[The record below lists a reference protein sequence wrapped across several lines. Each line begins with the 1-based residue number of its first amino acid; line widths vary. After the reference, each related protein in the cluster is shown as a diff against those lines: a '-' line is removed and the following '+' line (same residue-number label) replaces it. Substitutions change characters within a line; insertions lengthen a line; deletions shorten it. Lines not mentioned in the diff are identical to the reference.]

1 MQNRRLK
8 VLVVD
13 DSPEDR
19 EMVRRYLTRGL
30 EIPFEV
36 VEADTGEDALEAFR
50 SAQPD
55 TVILDFHLPDM
66 NGLEFL
72 GSLVYEAGSERVP
85 VVMLTG
91 TGSEDI
97 AVEAMKTGAQDYL
110 LKGTLTPERLRRA
123 IRQAND
129 KIHMLR
135 ELEEQRAELEQKNR
149 ELQRASAAKDEF
161 LAMLA
166 HELRN
171 PLAATRNAV
180 ELIKRLDPADQRYLQ
195 ALGTLERQVRHQ
207 GLLLDDL
214 LDVSRIT
221 RGKILLRPRRVDLAE
236 LVRNAVQDH
245 RRAMDDTGLRLE
257 FSVPDEA
264 VWVSGDPIR
273 LGQTLDNLLNNALKF
288 TDAGGSVHV
297 GLTASGECAQL
308 TVRDTGIG
316 ISPEMLPHLF
326 ESFAQADRTLDRSR
340 GGLGLGLAVVKG
352 LVNLHGGTVRA
363 TSDGPGT
370 GAQFV
375 IELPLAGPGIAAP
388 NAEVDAAVCHG
399 PVSLRVLIIEDN
411 RDAAETLRDL
421 LELSGHIVD
430 VAYSGTL
437 GVEAARRF
445 WPDAVLC
452 DLGLPGMDGYEV
464 AQALRL
470 DPSTAEARLIA
481 VTGYGQAEDRQRSL
495 EAGFDLH
502 LTKPVDP
509 PEIERLLAQ
518 IPARELPP
526 HVG

>member
-1 MQNRRLK
+1 MQNKRLR

-30 EIPFEV
+30 EVPFEV

-149 ELQRASAAKDEF
+149 ELQQASAAKDEF

-180 ELIKRLDPADQRYLQ
+180 ELVKRLEPGDERYQQ

-207 GLLLDDL
+207 GLMLDDL

-221 RGKILLRPRRVDLAE
+221 RGKILLRPRRIDLAE
-236 LVRNAVQDH
+236 LACNAVQDH
-245 RRAMDDTGLRLE
+245 RRALDDTGIRLE
-257 FSVPDEA
+257 LSLPDEA

-273 LGQTLDNLLNNALKF
+273 LGQALDNLLNNALKF
-288 TDAGGSVHV
+288 TDAGGTVHV
-297 GLTASGECAQL
+297 GLAVSADCAQL
-308 TVRDTGIG
+308 RVRDTGIG
-316 ISPEMLPHLF
+316 ISAEMLPHLF
-326 ESFAQADRTLDRSR
+326 ETFAQADRTLDRSR

-352 LVNLHGGTVRA
+352 LINLHGGTVSA
-363 TSDGPGT
+363 TSDGPGL
-370 GAQFV
+370 GAEFV
-375 IELPLAGPGIAAP
+375 LELPLSEPGVATP
-388 NAEVDAAVCHG
+388 DAAVDGAACPG
-399 PVSLRVLIIEDN
+399 PAILRVLIIEDN
-411 RDAAETLRDL
+411 RDAADTLRDL
-421 LELSGHIVD
+421 LELSGHTVE

-445 WPDAVLC
+445 WPDVVLC

-464 AQALRL
+464 AQTLRL
-470 DPSTAEARLIA
+470 DPSTADVRLLA
-481 VTGYGQAEDRQRSL
+481 VSGYGQAEDRQRSL

-509 PEIERLLAQ
+509 AEIERLLAQ
-518 IPARELPP
+518 IPGRELPP
-526 HVG
+526 HVD

>member
-1 MQNRRLK
+1 MQNKRLR
-8 VLVVD
+8 VLVID

-19 EMVRRYLTRGL
+19 ETVRRYLTRGL
-30 EIPFEV
+30 DVPYEV
-36 VEADTGEDALEAFR
+36 IEAETGEEGLEAFR
-50 SAQPD
+50 STQPD
-55 TVILDFHLPDM
+55 TVVLDFHLPDM

-72 GSLVYEAGSERVP
+72 GNLVYEIGSDQIP

-129 KIHMLR
+129 KIYMLR
-135 ELEEQRAELEQKNR
+135 ELDGQRRELEQKNR

-180 ELIKRLDPADQRYLQ
+180 ELIKRLGHGDSRFQH
-195 ALGTLERQVRHQ
+195 ALETMERQVRHQ

-221 RGKILLRPRRVDLAE
+221 RGKILLRPRRLDLAE

-245 RRAMDDTGLRLE
+245 QRAMEDTGLHFE
-257 FSVPDEA
+257 HSVPDTP

-273 LGQTLDNLLNNALKF
+273 LGQALDNLLNNALKF
-288 TDAGGSVHV
+288 TDAGGTVHV
-297 GLTASGECAQL
+297 SLSASPETAVL
-308 TVRDTGIG
+308 KVRDTGIG
-316 ISPEMLPHLF
+316 ISREMMPHLF
-326 ESFAQADRTLDRSR
+326 ETFAQADRTLDRSR

-352 LVNLHGGTVRA
+352 LINLHGGTVHA
-363 TSDGPGT
+363 CSDGPGT
-370 GAQFV
+370 GAEFV
-375 IELPLAGPGIAAP
+375 IELPLSQQAAANEQAIIDEP
-388 NAEVDAAVCHG
+388 EASESKA
-399 PVSLRVLIIEDN
+399 LRVLIIEDN

-421 LELSGHIVD
+421 LELTGHTVE

-437 GVEAARRF
+437 GVETARRF
-445 WPDAVLC
+445 RPDVVLC

-464 AQALRL
+464 AQVLRL
-470 DPSTAEARLIA
+470 DPSTATSRLIA
-481 VTGYGQAEDRQRSL
+481 VSGYGQAEDRQRSL
-495 EAGFDLH
+495 DAGFDLH

-509 PEIERLLAQ
+509 LEIERVLSQ
-518 IPARELPP
+518 IPSQEP
-526 HVG
+526 